1 MAGRPDV
8 SSYKDFDQI
17 SSRLDEI
24 VSQVRSKDTSL
35 ERTLDLFDEAI
46 ALGSKAVEMVDTTQF
61 TPAERERLAEEP
73 AEAVDQQAEG
83 A

>member
-8 SSYKDFDQI
+8 SSYKEFDQI

-46 ALGSKAVEMVDTTQF
+46 ALSSKAVEMVDTTQF

-73 AEAVDQQAEG
+73 TEAADQQAEG